1 MQCAQQDA
9 RIWQLKKYIGVNC
22 NMAECLTETNTK
34 VLTKGNYAIAKAA
47 ILAGC
52 DCYFGY
58 PITPQSEIGE
68 YMSGKMQ
75 ELKRA
80 YVSAESELAAINMTI
95 GACATGAKAMTSSS
109 SCAVSLMQEG
119 LSYATS
125 DQLPV
130 VLVSVMRGGP
140 GLGNIYPSQ
149 GDYFQATIGGGN
161 GDYKT
166 IVLAPSTVQE
176 CADLTY
182 KAFYLAHKYK
192 NPTILLADGLL
203 GQMMEPVEF
212 KPYPYP
218 PTDNSSW
225 ALSGAKGRAPRIIRS
240 YAPIADTQCEYL
252 KELFNKYKKIEEN
265 ETEWEEFDTED
276 ADIIL
281 VSFGSTARNAKTAA
295 RLSREKGI
303 KVGVL
308 RPITLYPFP
317 NQRLK
322 ELADNTKLFIS
333 VEVNMGQMLNDIK
346 LAINGTAR
354 VELINKAVGTPP
366 DPEEIVQRIE
376 ELI

>member
-1 MQCAQQDA
+1 MTAV
-9 RIWQLKKYIGVNC
+9 IMNK
-22 NMAECLTETNTK
+22 K
-34 VLTKGNYAIAKAA
+34 VLMKGNYAIANAA

-52 DCYFGY
+52 QCYFGY

-68 YMSGKMQ
+68 FMSGKMQ
-75 ELKRA
+75 ELGRG

-95 GACATGAKAMTSSS
+95 GACSTGVKAMTSSS

-149 GDYFQATIGGGN
+149 GDYFQATRGGGN
-161 GDYKT
+161 GDYKL

-192 NPTILLADGLL
+192 NPTVLLADGLL

-218 PTDNSSW
+218 EIDNSNW
-225 ALSGAKGRAPRIIRS
+225 ALSGAKGRAARIIRS
-240 YAPIADTQCEYL
+240 YAPIAEDQCVFL
-252 KELFNKYKKIEEN
+252 NNLFEKYKQIEEN
-265 ETEWEEFDTED
+265 ETEWEEIGTKD
-276 ADIIL
+276 ADIIF
-281 VSFGSTARNAKTAA
+281 VSFGSTARNTKTAVKM
-295 RLSREKGI
+295 LREKGI
-303 KVGVL
+303 KAGFF
-308 RPITLYPFP
+308 RPITLFPFP
-317 NQRLK
+317 SKRLN
-322 ELADNTKLFIS
+322 ELANYTKEFIS
-333 VEVNMGQMLNDIK
+333 VEVNMGQMLTDLK
-346 LAINGTAR
+346 LAINGKAR
-354 VELINKAVGTPP
+354 VQLINKGVGTPP
-366 DPEEIVQRIE
+366 SPEEIVERME